1 MKKKILTTIFIALFF
16 LAGLSLLLYPLVS
29 NEWNSYR
36 QSKLMAGYDEALI
49 QQEEEGTI
57 DYTELWEKAKAYN
70 EALLPSVL
78 PDSFAVAQAE
88 GEDSEAYRTYMDC
101 LNPLGDGMMGTVEI
115 PKINVKLPVF
125 HTTEETVLE
134 QAATFRGVR
143 SRGEER
149 ARMRL
154 SRHIGDFQARRSLPI
169 WTGWRRETIFSCIFS
184 MIRSATRWIRSLW

>member
-36 QSKLMAGYDEALI
+36 QSRLMAGYDEALI

-78 PDSFAVAQAE
+78 RIPLQLPRRKE
-88 GEDSEAYRTYMDC
+88 RT
-101 LNPLGDGMMGTVEI
+101 V
-115 PKINVKLPVF
+115 
-125 HTTEETVLE
+125 
-134 QAATFRGVR
+134 
-143 SRGEER
+143 
-149 ARMRL
+149 
-154 SRHIGDFQARRSLPI
+154 RHIGRT
-169 WTGWRRETIFSCIFS
+169 WTV
-184 MIRSATRWIRSLW
+184 